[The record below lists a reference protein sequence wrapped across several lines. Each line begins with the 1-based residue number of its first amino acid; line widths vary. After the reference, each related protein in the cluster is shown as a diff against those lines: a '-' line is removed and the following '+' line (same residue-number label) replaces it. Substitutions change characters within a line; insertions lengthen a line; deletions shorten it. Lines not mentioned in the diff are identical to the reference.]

1 MAKRKIEAKKFRRD
15 VRAGLSVPELAKKY
29 ELSES
34 KVKKYIDRFIAEG
47 KLEPTYSD
55 RKEKTKKD
63 EKKADAGDQ
72 APYEP
77 TIELATV
84 CDKCGTLKLADS
96 DQCPKCDLGKS
107 KEAADDGTIEF
118 DLDGDTE
125 HLAKAWAKDM
135 NLGDIADQVS
145 VTHDIQVD
153 PDLAYEAS
161 DKKRFKAIHLIPVLI
176 LLVLLGVAGGV
187 YLGVIPKPAFL
198 KDDTQQMMA
207 SARKSKPAPVKR
219 ETRKPRNAPRQN
231 PENQK
236 SAKKVEPRKEQVI
249 ETQEGQKINQAD
261 SKTVDEPK
269 KVTEPNT
276 IDQPKAVNRKE
287 DPKTAVVPLSAKAD
301 VKGAMSAG
309 LLRIAMIDAEAV
321 HISEILNEQ
330 TPAPGAHDEPLDQ
343 IQDYSQPKGQEA
355 KEETTNTA
363 NKIRQGDDT
372 EFLVAV
378 TDGDLQRVKDM
389 LAKGVDADSMD
400 KNGNTALMLA
410 AGMGDLQMARLLLK
424 HGANVHTKNYD
435 GLTALGWAY
444 SPMGDIYV
452 PLRERRA
459 VVRLL
464 KEHTRRANGG
474 LAVSP
479 IIAPR

>member
-15 VRAGLSVPELAKKY
+15 VRAGLTVAELAKKY

-34 KVKKYIDRFIAEG
+34 RVNKYIERFIAEG
-47 KLEPTYSD
+47 KLEPDYSD
-55 RKEKTKKD
+55 RNKKSKQD
-63 EKKADAGDQ
+63 QKAADAGDH

-96 DQCPKCDLGKS
+96 DQCPRCDLGKT
-107 KEAADDGTIEF
+107 KEIADDGTIEF
-118 DLDGDTE
+118 DLEGDTE
-125 HLAKAWAKDM
+125 HLAKEWEKDFK
-135 NLGDIADQVS
+135 LGDIADQVS

-153 PDLAYEAS
+153 PDLAQGTS
-161 DKKRFKAIHLIPVLI
+161 GKKLFRPIHLIPVFVVLI
-176 LLVLLGVAGGV
+176 LLGVAGAVFMGV
-187 YLGVIPKPAFL
+187 LPKPGFL
-198 KDDTQQMMA
+198 KDDEDRAIAQN
-207 SARKSKPAPVKR
+207 SKPVPTKR
-219 ETRKPRNAPRQN
+219 
-231 PENQK
+231 
-236 SAKKVEPRKEQVI
+236 EPRKAQNKERQNRANQRPARTIQRETEQVA
-249 ETQEGQKINQAD
+249 ERKKDQKIAQED
-261 SKTVDEPK
+261 QTRVVEPK
-269 KVTEPNT
+269 RANK
-276 IDQPKAVNRKE
+276 PKASEEKKGLKE
-287 DPKTAVVPLSAKAD
+287 AQENKVADIPLNVKARIQ
-301 VKGAMSAG
+301 GGMSTG
-309 LLRIAMIDAEAV
+309 VLRIAMIDAEAIDPV
-321 HISEILNEQ
+321 EIPKQNE
-330 TPAPGAHDEPLDQ
+330 PATVVKDEELDQ
-343 IQDYSQPKGQEA
+343 PQDYSAQVGQGA
-355 KEETTNTA
+355 KEEATVSSL
-363 NKIRQGDDT
+363 KEYSEKGS

-378 TDGDLQRVKDM
+378 TDGDIERVKHM
-389 LAKGVDADSMD
+389 LAQGAEADSRD

-410 AGMGDLQMARLLLK
+410 AGLGDLQMARLLLE

-444 SPMGDIYV
+444 SPMGEVYV